1 MQKIFPTFVGAVTK
15 GVKGVGEDWSR
26 QESKSLLLT
35 LKRFTPIKFKGL
47 NMLVL
52 SRKVDDT
59 IIIGDNIKIQL
70 LKIKGN
76 TIRIGIEAPTDV
88 KILRGELAPFGV
100 EAAGSEPKSPKEVR
114 QNPTASLQ
122 VSENRIEFD
131 VNADDLNALP
141 NPFVVAHAG

>member
-1 MQKIFPTFVGAVTK
+1 
-15 GVKGVGEDWSR
+15 
-26 QESKSLLLT
+26 
-35 LKRFTPIKFKGL
+35 
-47 NMLVL
+47 MLVL
-52 SRKVDDT
+52 TRKVDDT

-100 EAAGSEPKSPKEVR
+100 EAAGGESKGSKTQGSESETPKATE
-114 QNPTASLQ
+114 QNSTASFQ
-122 VSENRIEFD
+122 VKENRIEFD
-131 VNADDLNALP
+131 VNAEDLNALP